1 MKKVEF
7 FETMVAKCKETG
19 THISDQLTQC
29 VDSFE
34 DANFL
39 EMIFGAYMST
49 QRCEAQYIVI
59 SNYMR
64 DNEIDPFLKNMDKVG
79 ITEFAV
85 TNQSTALM
93 DNLFEYQKRGWMVK
107 RLEEVNTER
116 VHWTAKGI
124 KGFEKKPAIILAKEQ
139 K

>member
-7 FETMVAKCKETG
+7 FETMVAKFKETG
-19 THISDQLTQC
+19 IDIDKQLEQHE
-29 VDSFE
+29 DS
-34 DANFL
+34 NSL
-39 EMIFGAYMST
+39 GMIFDAYMSA
-49 QRCEAQYIVI
+49 QRCEAPYIEVAC
-59 SNYMR
+59 YLR

-79 ITEFAV
+79 LTEFAV